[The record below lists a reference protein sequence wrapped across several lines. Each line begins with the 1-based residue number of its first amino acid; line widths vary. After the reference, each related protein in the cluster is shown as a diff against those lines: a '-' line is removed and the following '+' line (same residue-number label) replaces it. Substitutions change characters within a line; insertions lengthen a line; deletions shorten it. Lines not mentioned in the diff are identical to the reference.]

1 LTRKTSTERL
11 YPADVREPGT
21 SVAKQ
26 IFNAVRHVRATDI
39 GLLGR
44 GLRYVIA
51 GGIVTV
57 IYLTITTVLAN
68 IFGLPF
74 QLALGIGFATALVVH
89 FSLQRFFVWVH
100 IEEFSLPA
108 RKQIGRYL
116 LVAATQYGTT
126 AAVTAF
132 LPSALHIST
141 TIVFFG
147 WTIVVT
153 ASNFVIFRHGI
164 FHAGR
169 SKSPEGD

>member
-1 LTRKTSTERL
+1 MTQKTSTERL

-26 IFNAVRHVRATDI
+26 IFNAVRHVHATDI

-68 IFGLPF
+68 IFGVPF
-74 QLALGIGFATALVVH
+74 QLAIGIGFATALVVH

-100 IEEFSLPA
+100 IEEFSLPV
-108 RKQIGRYL
+108 REQIGRYL

-132 LPSALHIST
+132 LPSALHLST
-141 TIVFFG
+141 TIVFFA
-147 WTIVVT
+147 WTVVVT

-164 FHAGR
+164 FHAGP
-169 SKSPEGD
+169 SSDSEAG